1 MRTQLPPPD
10 AMASI
15 TCLGRTCL
23 QWRAD
28 GELIEDDREWV
39 LQRLRRVDPQ
49 VTIPL
54 ALQEEPGLVA

>member
-1 MRTQLPPPD
+1 
-10 AMASI
+10 MASI

-28 GELIEDDREWV
+28 GDLIEDDREWV
-39 LQRLRRVDPQ
+39 LQLLRRVDPQ

-54 ALQEEPGLVA
+54 ALQEEPRLVA